1 MRFVGYEE
9 IIVRLLEAPYQDT
22 MSAMRVNGG
31 LSEWFDAVVE
41 VMQGCI
47 LSQLLFNILLEA
59 VMAVNV
65 SGINISNFL
74 FADDICLAAGSNKDL
89 QQLVDHTTSNRFGLK
104 VSNTKTEVQY
114 IGREKQHTKIMLG
127 SSELTQFVY
136 LGGVIS
142 EDTSCDEDV
151 TRRIGLAAG
160 TVRNLH
166 NIRKANDI
174 SKSTKVLLYQTLVRA
189 IILYNSETWTLK

>member
-1 MRFVGYEE
+1 MYTVT
-9 IIVRLLEAPYQDT
+9 I
-22 MSAMRVNGG
+22 
-31 LSEWFDAVVE
+31 AV
-41 VMQGCI
+41 QH
-47 LSQLLFNILLEA
+47 LLEA
-59 VMAVNV
+59 VMALALENNEEIDVNV
-65 SGINISNFL
+65 SGINISNFR